1 MIKAMLM
8 RYVLALLVIV
18 AWSMVEVEATTQVEE
33 VVESDG
39 WAHRHPATTN
49 TAVSPIR

>member
-18 AWSMVEVEATTQVEE
+18 AWSMVDVEATTQLGEAV
-33 VVESDG
+33 G
-39 WAHRHPATTN
+39 
-49 TAVSPIR
+49 TADE